1 MNILCLNIWEE
12 QLQTKK
18 GFFGLFKKWSGTPSI
33 KFLHHLFPWI
43 TSSAAWFFNTVFH
56 EKFSNQLRTFNW
68 SPFLRSHKNS
78 LSLAIVVPQPTWKTY
93 QRLGGG
99 KVNMHWVGLG
109 QFFSAGKSQ
118 SLGPEIQGVS
128 RKSYPHNVA
137 GAIVLVQS
145 PEAGTPWAWKMFFW
159 SFLTKTKQNQ
169 VHPSHVQCPMY
180 NFAPQH

>member
-1 MNILCLNIWEE
+1 MIWNTIDQVLASSLSMDHFLCCVISLR
-12 QLQTKK
+12 LCFMKSFQTK
-18 GFFGLFKKWSGTPSI
+18 
-33 KFLHHLFPWI
+33 
-43 TSSAAWFFNTVFH
+43 
-56 EKFSNQLRTFNW
+56 RTFNW
-68 SPFLRSHKNS
+68 FHPFLRYHKNL

-128 RKSYPHNVA
+128 RKSYPHNAA
-137 GAIVLVQS
+137 GAMVLVQS

-159 SFLTKTKQNQ
+159 SFPTKTKQDQ
-169 VHPSHVQCPMY
+169 ALPSHVQR
-180 NFAPQH
+180 